1 MGAKPKITENLGY
14 LRGSKMMGQVKIA
27 TSNLFIDTSTPDYD
41 SMVAATFDGIG
52 GMEFINSG
60 NSFSILQ
67 EGSSLVNNASEI
79 KESTSSKVNEKQAD
93 SYDANLNQ
101 YDLRLADYIPPDNAG
116 SMLIG
121 NTTYSEGINVYS
133 TTGISNVYFSANSEK
148 TFVSATGSMGYVN
161 YYGTTGYGRTAV
173 ITFPTNSASLS
184 AANFFNPGDRIT
196 AIYDNP
202 AYQFYGETLTGS
214 DVIVTSVSK
223 TNTGTSPYNTTITV
237 VAYNQYQNSLSSVI
251 KAGSTP
257 GALKDL
263 YKHPMPYSHI
273 NIELQGV
280 ADDEEVEIQFIS
292 YTDTIN
298 GTI

>member
-1 MGAKPKITENLGY
+1 MGAKPVITENLGY
-14 LRGSKMMGQVKIA
+14 FRDSKMMKQVRIA
-27 TSNLFIDTSTPDYD
+27 TSNLFIETSTPDYD

-52 GMEFINSG
+52 GMDFINSG
-60 NSFSILQ
+60 SASIVLQ
-67 EGSSLVNNASEI
+67 PGLSLVGNASDI
-79 KESTSSKVNEKQAD
+79 KESTSSKLNEKQAD

-101 YDLRLADYIPPDNAG
+101 YDLRLADYIPPDNQG
-116 SMLIG
+116 SVLIG
-121 NTTYSEGINVYS
+121 NTTYSEGIDVYA
-133 TTGISNVYFSANSEK
+133 TTGISNVYFSANEDK

-161 YYGTTGYGRTAV
+161 YYGTSGYGRTAV
-173 ITFPTNSASLS
+173 ITFPTGSASLS

-202 AYQFYGETLTGS
+202 AYQFYGATLTSS
-214 DVIVTSVSK
+214 DVVVTSVSK
-223 TNTGTSPYNTTITV
+223 NNTGTSPFNTTITV
-237 VAYNQYQNSLSSVI
+237 VAYNQYQNSLSPVI
-251 KAGSTP
+251 KAGTTP